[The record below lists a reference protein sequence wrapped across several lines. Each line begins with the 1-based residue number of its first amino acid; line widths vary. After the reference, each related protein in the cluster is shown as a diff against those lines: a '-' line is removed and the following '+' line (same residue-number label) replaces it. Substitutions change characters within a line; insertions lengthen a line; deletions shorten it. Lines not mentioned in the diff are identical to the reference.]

1 MELNTL
7 NLQQELENVKLPL
20 RTKFTTQYSRH
31 ETIKAQL
38 HFLAFRFSLFPIPEA
53 KIYADSKHRIDML
66 WIDAQHNPIVAIE
79 IDNSVYPKSINKLND
94 SAAKFKI
101 IFSLS
106 RRKDRLNKSLEKVKE
121 LLGDVIIQNPYI

>member
-1 MELNTL
+1 MELNDL

-38 HFLAFRFSLFPIPEA
+38 HFLAFKFSLFPLPEA
-53 KIYADSKHRIDML
+53 KIYSSSNHRIDML

-79 IDNSVYPKSINKLND
+79 IDNSVYPKSIKKLSD
-94 SAAKFKI
+94 SKAKFKI

-106 RRKDRLNKSLEKVKE
+106 RRKDRLNNSIKKIKE
-121 LLGDVIIQNPYI
+121 LLGEIKIINPFI